1 MRYSNFLMAAAFALL
16 ASSCH
21 DGGKRGVGTEPMA
34 QIAVEKHAEILSL
47 PIEVKAKRVTIQDG
61 LPSNVVSDMQQDQK
75 GFLWFSTH
83 NGLARYD
90 GNVVTAYLDN
100 DSTGVSAFIGRTKKA
115 LEDVTYKK
123 LWVYSSSERLTCLN
137 MVDGEVEKYC
147 QEIEKLHFTKWK
159 LVCDGMFW
167 LWGAKDGAML
177 VDYRSGSFLT
187 RRFSQAEIGSSRVPL
202 IDSLDKDNVVL
213 CTTDKVFLY
222 SEGRL
227 SCIAK
232 GMRMSRTRPF
242 HHKMLMVSEKGDVYV
257 LRQGKL
263 QRFSHVAY
271 VDGEVAT
278 GDLLLGNRWI
288 LFTNRRS
295 FSIDVRTGKV
305 VECEGEWLIPNGRV
319 LTDNKGRKWI
329 YNKTGVLR
337 LVRQDKLVPLILFP
351 QQTTNYI
358 DHERFHIVE
367 DNHGLIWIST
377 YGKGLF
383 VFNQN
388 LTQSQ
393 HFVADKLG
401 ESPIASNYLLGIIAD
416 RHDGVWVSSE
426 YGGVSHI
433 QVMDKGVERIY
444 PNGEGNMDFSNV
456 VRMVKKMND
465 GTVMVGTREGSLYHY
480 SADMSQVLGK
490 SHFDSN
496 VYGIVQMPNGET
508 WIGTRG
514 KGVYGAKGLDFKDR
528 NVFCMASDAKH
539 RMWIGTFGKGL
550 SLVMPRKDGYEVKT
564 FFADSVGLNEVRC
577 MVIDKHGV
585 LWCGTSGGL
594 IRIPVDEF
602 VKDASRYN
610 AYVRDYEIRDV
621 IVDRQGRLWLSASG
635 DGLVQVE
642 PGDGEAE
649 PKFHV
654 FNTSNGL
661 VNNLVQSVVDTPDGN
676 LWISTQQGVT
686 AWNARKKSF
695 ENYMFSRN
703 PMGNVYNEN
712 SAVCLD
718 DGRVVLG
725 GNYGLTIIQ
734 PSRLSHVSGLTDV
747 VFTSY
752 PYSDEITLTY
762 EQRSPNIHF
771 STLDYSDVRNVKYTY
786 RLEGFDQAWSKPSST
801 PWAAYQK
808 LPAGKYVLH
817 VKACTSDGTWGK
829 ESTLVIRVKPP
840 FYLTSW
846 AIMIYVLLVLGVII
860 LVVKFVHD
868 KNVLRN
874 RIRLEQ
880 ELTRYKLVFFTNIA
894 HEFRT
899 PLTLMQGSLE
909 KEKRIMK
916 ANRWQTELE
925 KTIRVM
931 DKSVQRMLRLID
943 QLLEFRKMQA
953 GKLKL
958 SLQETDAVMF
968 VKGICR
974 MFDDA
979 AESKEIAYRFES
991 SEPSRAMFLDQQMI
1005 DKVVF
1010 NLLSNAFKYTP
1021 AKGSIS
1027 VSLSFTDVMTIRVA
1041 DTGVG
1046 IPQEKR
1052 AQLFSRFM
1060 QSSYTGES
1068 FGIGL
1073 HLTHELVKTHHGEIA
1088 YQENEGGGSVFVVTI
1103 PLQKDSYE
1111 ASDFLV
1117 KDSPILKADLA
1128 KERDGQEEKTTD
1140 AVPSAP
1146 SVPLNRRTI
1155 LLIEDDNDVR
1165 EFLLSELE
1173 SCFDLKVASDGK
1185 AGIAMAK
1192 ELDVDLIVSDVM
1204 MPGMNGFELTK
1215 RLKNSFET
1223 SHIPII
1229 LLTALS
1235 TDENVLEGTESGAD
1249 AYITKPFS
1257 PQLLMARILQLL
1269 NQREILRQKFG
1280 KEPQEIR
1287 SAMLSNE
1294 QDSLFV
1300 KRLDSI
1306 VYSRLGEQDLSVD
1319 KVAGLLHLGR
1329 TIFYKKV
1336 RGTTGYTPNEYIR
1349 VIRLRK
1355 AAELLKEGEKNVSEV
1370 AYAVGFDNPYYFS
1383 KCFKEQFGMP
1393 PSQYRS

>member
-1 MRYSNFLMAAAFALL
+1 MAAAFALL

-21 DGGKRGVGTEPMA
+21 DGGQRGVGTEPMA

-90 GNVVTAYLDN
+90 GNVVTTYLDN
-100 DSTGVSAFIGRTKKA
+100 DSTGVSALIGRTKKA

-137 MVDGEVEKYC
+137 MVDGKEEKYC
-147 QEIEKLHFTKWK
+147 QDVEKLHFTKWK

-187 RRFSQAEIGSSRVPL
+187 RRFAQAEIGSSQVPL

-227 SCIAK
+227 SCMAK

-278 GDLLLGNRWI
+278 GDLLMGNRWI

-295 FSIDVRTGKV
+295 FSIDVRTGEV
-305 VECEGEWLIPNGRV
+305 AECEGEWLIPNGRV

-337 LVRQDKLVPLILFP
+337 LVRQDKLVPLSLFP

-383 VFNQN
+383 VFNQD

-465 GTVMVGTREGSLYHY
+465 GTVMVGTRAGSLYHY

-514 KGVYGAKGLDFKDR
+514 KGIYGAKGLDFKDR

-550 SLVMPRKDGYEVKT
+550 SLVYPRKDGYGVKT

-594 IRIPVDEF
+594 IRISVDEF
-602 VKDASRYN
+602 VKDASRYKT
-610 AYVRDYEIRDV
+610 YVRDYEIRDLL
-621 IVDRQGRLWLSASG
+621 VDRQGRLWLSASG

-642 PGDGEAE
+642 QGDGETE

-786 RLEGFDQAWSKPSST
+786 RLEGFDQSWSQPSST

-808 LPAGKYVLH
+808 LPAGKYILH
-817 VKACTSDGTWGK
+817 VKACSSDGIWGK
-829 ESTLVIRVKPP
+829 ESMLVIHIKPP

-846 AIMIYVLLVLGVII
+846 AIMIYVLLVLAVFV

-979 AESKEIAYRFES
+979 AESKEIAYSFES
-991 SEPSRAMFLDQQMI
+991 SEPAHAMFLDQQMI

-1021 AKGSIS
+1021 AKGTIS

-1052 AQLFSRFM
+1052 EQLFSRFM

-1073 HLTHELVKTHHGEIA
+1073 HLTHELVRTHHGEIT

-1103 PLQKDSYE
+1103 PLQKDCYE

-1117 KDSPILKADLA
+1117 KDSPILKADLV
-1128 KERDGQEEKTTD
+1128 KQRDRQEEKTTD

-1146 SVPLNRRTI
+1146 SAPLNRRTI

>member
-1 MRYSNFLMAAAFALL
+1 MAAAFALL

-21 DGGKRGVGTEPMA
+21 DGGQRGVGTEPMA

-47 PIEVKAKRVTIQDG
+47 PIEVKAKRVTIQEG

-90 GNVVTAYLDN
+90 GNVVTTYLDN
-100 DSTGVSAFIGRTKKA
+100 DSTGVSALIGRTKKA

-137 MVDGEVEKYC
+137 MVDGKEEKYY
-147 QEIEKLHFTKWK
+147 QEVEKLHFTNWK

-187 RRFSQAEIGSSRVPL
+187 RRFAQAEIGSSRVPL

-227 SCIAK
+227 FCIAK

-278 GDLLLGNRWI
+278 GDLLMGNRWI

-295 FSIDVRTGKV
+295 FSIDVRTGV
-305 VECEGEWLIPNGRV
+305 VAECEGEWLIPNGRV

-358 DHERFHIVE
+358 DYERFHIVE

-383 VFNQN
+383 VFNQD

-465 GTVMVGTREGSLYHY
+465 GTVMVGTRAGSLYHY
-480 SADMSQVLGK
+480 SADMNQVLGK

-514 KGVYGAKGLDFKDR
+514 KGIYGAKGLDFKDR

-550 SLVMPRKDGYEVKT
+550 SLVYPRKEGYGVKT
-564 FFADSVGLNEVRC
+564 FFVDSVGLNEVRC

-602 VKDASRYN
+602 VKDASRYKT
-610 AYVRDYEIRDV
+610 YVRDYEIRDV

-642 PGDGEAE
+642 PGDGETE
-649 PKFHV
+649 PKFYV

-762 EQRSPNIHF
+762 EQRSLNIHF

-786 RLEGFDQAWSKPSST
+786 RLEGFDQAWSQPSST

-808 LPAGKYVLH
+808 LPAGKYLLH

-829 ESTLVIRVKPP
+829 ESTLVIRIKPP
-840 FYLTSW
+840 FYLTYW

-968 VKGICR
+968 VKAICR

-979 AESKEIAYRFES
+979 AESKEIAYSFES
-991 SEPSRAMFLDQQMI
+991 SEPAHAMFLDQQMI

-1021 AKGSIS
+1021 AKGTIS
-1027 VSLSFTDVMTIRVA
+1027 VSLSFTDVLTIRVA

-1046 IPQEKR
+1046 IPHEKR

-1073 HLTHELVKTHHGEIA
+1073 HLTHELVRTHHGEIT

-1103 PLQKDSYE
+1103 PLQKDCYE

-1117 KDSPILKADLA
+1117 KNSPILKADLT

-1146 SVPLNRRTI
+1146 SAPLNRRTI

-1280 KEPQEIR
+1280 KVPQEIR
-1287 SAMLSNE
+1287 SAMLRNE

-1370 AYAVGFDNPYYFS
+1370 AYAVGFDNPYYFC

>member
-1 MRYSNFLMAAAFALL
+1 MAAAFALL

-21 DGGKRGVGTEPMA
+21 DGGQRGVGTEPMA

-47 PIEVKAKRVTIQDG
+47 PIEVKAKRVTIQEG

-90 GNVVTAYLDN
+90 GNVVTTYLDN
-100 DSTGVSAFIGRTKKA
+100 DSTGVSALIGRTKKA

-137 MVDGEVEKYC
+137 MVDGKEEKYY
-147 QEIEKLHFTKWK
+147 QEVEKLHFTNWK

-187 RRFSQAEIGSSRVPL
+187 RRFAQAEIGSSRVPL

-227 SCIAK
+227 FCIAK

-278 GDLLLGNRWI
+278 GDLLMGNRWI

-295 FSIDVRTGKV
+295 FSIDVRTGEV
-305 VECEGEWLIPNGRV
+305 AECEGEWLIPNGRV

-358 DHERFHIVE
+358 DYERFHIVE

-383 VFNQN
+383 VFNQD

-465 GTVMVGTREGSLYHY
+465 GTVMVGTRAGSLYHY
-480 SADMSQVLGK
+480 SADMNQVLGK

-514 KGVYGAKGLDFKDR
+514 KGIYGAKGLDFKDR

-550 SLVMPRKDGYEVKT
+550 SLVYPRKDGYGVKT
-564 FFADSVGLNEVRC
+564 FFVDSVGLNEVRC

-602 VKDASRYN
+602 VKDASRYKT
-610 AYVRDYEIRDV
+610 YVRDYEIRDV

-642 PGDGEAE
+642 PGDGETE
-649 PKFHV
+649 PKFYV

-762 EQRSPNIHF
+762 EQRSLNIHF

-786 RLEGFDQAWSKPSST
+786 RLEGFDQAWSQPSST

-808 LPAGKYVLH
+808 LPAGKYLLH

-829 ESTLVIRVKPP
+829 ESTLVIRIKPP
-840 FYLTSW
+840 FYLTYW

-968 VKGICR
+968 VKAICR

-979 AESKEIAYRFES
+979 AESKEIAYSFES
-991 SEPSRAMFLDQQMI
+991 SEPAHAMFLDQQMI

-1021 AKGSIS
+1021 AKGTIS
-1027 VSLSFTDVMTIRVA
+1027 VSLSFTDVLTIRVA

-1046 IPQEKR
+1046 IPHEKR

-1073 HLTHELVKTHHGEIA
+1073 HLTHELVRTHHGEIT

-1103 PLQKDSYE
+1103 PLQKDCYE

-1117 KDSPILKADLA
+1117 KNSPILKADLT

-1146 SVPLNRRTI
+1146 SAPLNRRTI

-1173 SCFDLKVASDGK
+1173 SCFDLKAASDGK

-1280 KEPQEIR
+1280 KVPQEIR
-1287 SAMLSNE
+1287 SAMLRNE